1 MGKTLQ
7 LVWNKCRGGS
17 WCELFAIDA
26 DNPYFRELEGVYV
39 VWHGGREAA
48 MVRVGQGLIRERI
61 LFHRAD
67 PEVLKYQDRGLFMT
81 WASVAKSQRDGV
93 ERFLAEALRPKVKA
107 AAPAAA
113 AVPVNLPG
121 RGSPGKAGTGGGPQA
136 EQVWEE
142 TARREGEAA
151 PAPAVPDAEIA
162 AGRQAAPAAAPAAP
176 PLATPGQRLSKLQ
189 KQFNALMEKAR
200 EKPSWGFFGG
210 GGGAKSPENEVLV
223 VDVTQMVLRE
233 AMLSRASDIHLEPWA
248 DRLRVRFRIDGI
260 LEEVLDIPHALNI
273 RLASHF
279 RVMCGLDPEKG
290 GGTGKPQDGRMVAA
304 VDGNEADLRLATFPT
319 AYGDKVVLRI
329 LPRRH
334 KVPELEELGLR
345 PVHVETV
352 RQLIARPQGMII
364 VTGPSGSG
372 KSTTLYTIL
381 HTLNAE
387 SRNIVTLEDP
397 VEVNIP
403 GITQGAIQ
411 PNIGFTFAGGLR
423 AILRQDPNVIMVG
436 ESRDSETA
444 EIAMRAALTG
454 HLIFTTLH
462 TNSALGAVTRL
473 LDMGIEPFLIASA
486 VTAVYAQRLARRLC
500 GECREAYQPAAGEL
514 AQIEVLAQRAG
525 IQVPADFLDS
535 LHRSKGCPACRDTG
549 FKGRVLLFEAALIS
563 AAMRPLILRKAT
575 MDEMHQE
582 AVGGGMENLLCD
594 GLHKVKAGLTTLDEV
609 IRVVGAGD

>member
-1 MGKTLQ
+1 
-7 LVWNKCRGGS
+7 
-17 WCELFAIDA
+17 
-26 DNPYFRELEGVYV
+26 
-39 VWHGGREAA
+39 
-48 MVRVGQGLIRERI
+48 
-61 LFHRAD
+61 
-67 PEVLKYQDRGLFMT
+67 
-81 WASVAKSQRDGV
+81 
-93 ERFLAEALRPKVKA
+93 
-107 AAPAAA
+107 
-113 AVPVNLPG
+113 
-121 RGSPGKAGTGGGPQA
+121 
-136 EQVWEE
+136 
-142 TARREGEAA
+142 
-151 PAPAVPDAEIA
+151 
-162 AGRQAAPAAAPAAP
+162 
-176 PLATPGQRLSKLQ
+176 
-189 KQFNALMEKAR
+189 
-200 EKPSWGFFGG
+200 
-210 GGGAKSPENEVLV
+210 V

-473 LDMGIEPFLIASA
+473 LDMGIEPFL
-486 VTAVYAQRLARRLC
+486 VTSTLMAAMGQRLVRTICPDCKESYKPDPELLPRDLVLEKGQVLYRGKGCRKCRGTGYYGRQGLFELMVANDAIREKAMARSQTSEIIAAAKAGGLRLL
-500 GECREAYQPAAGEL
+500 REDGW
-514 AQIEVLAQRAG
+514 IKVRAG
-525 IQVPADFLDS
+525 I
-535 LHRSKGCPACRDTG
+535 
-549 FKGRVLLFEAALIS
+549 
-563 AAMRPLILRKAT
+563 
-575 MDEMHQE
+575 
-582 AVGGGMENLLCD
+582 
-594 GLHKVKAGLTTLDEV
+594 TTPDEV
-609 IRVVGAGD
+609 IRSSKA